1 MKKRIIYIVSYFL
14 LILTLF
20 VSQKPLFMLY
30 NDASGKGAL
39 FSDFF
44 RVMGNGMSLD
54 ATTAGYL
61 TALPFLL
68 VLVSIWVKKFPLR
81 KLLLPYYIV
90 AALLSAIV
98 FVVDM
103 GLYPF
108 WGFKLDASI
117 FLYLDSPKEAMASV
131 SLGFILLRVVTMLLL
146 TAFYAWLMCKVTP
159 RKLEATRKRIGG
171 TLGMLLLGGILFVII
186 RGGVTESTSNV
197 GQVYFSNNQFLNHS
211 AVNPCFSLLSSMGK
225 SKDFASEFN
234 FFDEEQRAKL
244 VEGLYPT
251 SDGDSLTSVLRSN
264 RPNVLLILM
273 EGFGGAFIEPLG
285 GLPDV
290 APNLNRLSEE
300 GVFFTNCYAN
310 SFRTDR
316 GTVCAL
322 SGYLGLPTASVMKIP
337 TKSRTL
343 PAISEELVK
352 AGYNTDFLYGG
363 DINFTNMKS
372 YLLSKGYQHL
382 TADTD
387 FSLAERSSNVW
398 GVNDDITSEWLL
410 EQLKQRTEED
420 APWFTTYLTLSSHE
434 PFEVPYHRLEE
445 KIPNAFAYTDECLGK
460 LIDGLKQSPLW
471 EDLLVVC
478 IPDHGFCYPQG
489 TTDRGGEFSH
499 IPMLWLGGAVKEPMK
514 IDKIMNQTD
523 MAATLL
529 AQLGLDH
536 SMFPFSRNV
545 LGSDYVYPFAF
556 YSSGSVF
563 AFRDSTGVT
572 AYDIK
577 ADCISYEEPSA
588 SEERLKKGKAIL
600 QTAYDDLGKR

>member
-1 MKKRIIYIVSYFL
+1 MKKRIIYIVSFFFL
-14 LILTLF
+14 LLILF
-20 VSQKPLFMLY
+20 VSQKPFFMLY
-30 NDASGKGAL
+30 NEMTEKDAG
-39 FSDFF
+39 FVDMFQ
-44 RVMGNGMSLD
+44 VMRHGMSLD

-61 TALPFLL
+61 TAFPFLL
-68 VLVSIWVKKFPLR
+68 VLISLWLKKFPLR
-81 KLLLPYYIV
+81 KLLLPYYIIASLLV
-90 AALLSAIV
+90 AVV

-131 SLGFILLRVVTMLLL
+131 SLGFILVRVLAMLML
-146 TAFYAWLMCKVTP
+146 TSFYIWLMYKVTP
-159 RKLEATRKRIGG
+159 KKLEATRRKVLG
-171 TLGMLLLGGILFVII
+171 TLGMLLVGGVLFIVI

-197 GQVYFSNNQFLNHS
+197 GQVYFSSNQFLNHS

-234 FFDEEQRAKL
+234 FFEEEARAEWF
-244 VEGLYPT
+244 EGLYPT
-251 SDGDSLTSVLRSN
+251 MDGDSITSVLDTN
-264 RPNVLLILM
+264 RPNILLILM

-300 GVFFTNCYAN
+300 GVFFTRCYAN

-316 GTVCAL
+316 GTVSAL
-322 SGYLGLPTASVMKIP
+322 SGYLGLPTVSIMKVP

-352 AGYNTDFLYGG
+352 AGYQTDFLYGG

-372 YLLSKGYQHL
+372 YLLSKGYQKL

-387 FSLAERSSNVW
+387 FSLAERNSNVW

-410 EQLKQRTEED
+410 EELKKRSEAD
-420 APWFTTYLTLSSHE
+420 GPWFTTYLTLSSHE
-434 PFEVPYHRLEE
+434 PFEVPYDRLEE
-445 KIPNAFAYTDECLGK
+445 KIPNAFAYTDDCLGK
-460 LIDGLKQSPLW
+460 LIEGLKQTSLW
-471 EDLLVVC
+471 ENLLIVC

-499 IPMLWLGGAVKEPMK
+499 IPMLWLGGAIKEPMK
-514 IDKIMNQTD
+514 VDKIMNQTD

-529 AQLGLDH
+529 GQLGLGH

-545 LGSDYVYPFAF
+545 LSDAYQYPFAF
-556 YSSGSVF
+556 YSSGSVI
-563 AFRDSTGVT
+563 AFRDSTGVS

-577 ADCISYEEPSA
+577 ANQVSYEEPSA
-588 SEERLKKGKAIL
+588 SEERMNRGKVIL
-600 QTAYDDLGKR
+600 QSAYDDLGKR

>member
-1 MKKRIIYIVSYFL
+1 MKKRIIYIISCFFTL
-14 LILTLF
+14 LLLF
-20 VSQKPLFMLY
+20 VIQKPLFMLY
-30 NDASGKGAL
+30 NDATDKGAGL
-39 FSDFF
+39 GDFWQ
-44 RVMGNGMSLD
+44 VMWHGISLD

-61 TALPFLL
+61 TALPLL
-68 VLVSIWVKKFPLR
+68 VILVSIWVRKMSLR
-81 KLLLPYYIV
+81 KFLLPYYIL
-90 AALLSAIV
+90 ASLLVSVV

-131 SLGFILLRVVTMLLL
+131 STGFIAIRILSMLVWAVGMVWLLMKITPCTLEKVGKRVL
-146 TAFYAWLMCKVTP
+146 
-159 RKLEATRKRIGG
+159 G
-171 TLGMLLLGGILFVII
+171 TLGGLLLGGVLFIII

-197 GQVYFSNNQFLNHS
+197 GQVYFSGNQFLNHS
-211 AVNPCFSLLSSMGK
+211 AVNPCFSLLSSVGS
-225 SKDFASEFN
+225 SKDFASEFD
-234 FFDEEQRAKL
+234 FFEEEKRAEL
-244 VEGLYPT
+244 FEGLYPKNN
-251 SDGDSLTSVLRSN
+251 SDKNVEVLN
-264 RPNVLLILM
+264 TKRPNVLLILM
-273 EGFGGAFIEPLG
+273 ESFGGVFVEPLG

-300 GVFFTNCYAN
+300 GIFFTQCYAN

-316 GTVCAL
+316 GTVSAL
-322 SGYLGLPTASVMKIP
+322 SGYLALPTVSVMKVP
-337 TKSRTL
+337 AKSRTL

-352 AGYNTDFLYGG
+352 AGYQTDFLYGG

-372 YLLSKGYQHL
+372 YLLSKGYEKL

-387 FSLAERSSNVW
+387 FSLSEQTSNAW
-398 GVNDDITSEWLL
+398 GVNDDITSKWLL
-410 EQLKQRTEED
+410 DQLKQRTETEN
-420 APWFTTYLTLSSHE
+420 PWFTTYLTLSSHE
-434 PFEVPYHRLEE
+434 PFEVPYNRLEE

-460 LIDGLKQSPLW
+460 LIEGLRQSPVW
-471 EDLLVVC
+471 DNLLIVC
-478 IPDHGFCYPQG
+478 LPDHGFRYPQG

-499 IPMLWLGGAVKEPMK
+499 IPMLWLGGAVKQPMK

-529 AQLGLDH
+529 GQLGLDY

-545 LGSDYVYPFAF
+545 LSESYVYPFAF

-563 AFRDSTGVT
+563 AFRDSTGVS

-588 SEERLKKGKAIL
+588 SEERLNRGKAIL
-600 QTAYDDLGKR
+600 QSAYDDLGNR

>member
-1 MKKRIIYIVSYFL
+1 MKQRFAYIGLFFL
-14 LILTLF
+14 VVFLIF
-20 VSQKPLFMLY
+20 VFQKPMFMVY
-30 NDASGKGAL
+30 NDAMAKGL
-39 FSDFF
+39 EGMDCLQ
-44 RVMGNGMSLD
+44 VMFHGTSLD

-68 VLVSIWVKKFPLR
+68 VLISIWLKKFPLR
-81 KLLLPYYIV
+81 KLLRPYYILASLLV
-90 AALLSAIV
+90 AVV

-131 SLGFILLRVVTMLLL
+131 SLGFILLRVLAMLLL
-146 TAFYAWLMCKVTP
+146 TAFYAWLMVKVTP
-159 RKLEATRKRIGG
+159 KKLEATGKKGWG

-234 FFDEEQRAKL
+234 FFEEDERAKW

-251 SDGDSLTSVLRSN
+251 SDGDSITCVLNSK

-273 EGFGGAFIEPLG
+273 EGFGGVFIEPLG
-285 GLPDV
+285 GLPEV

-300 GVFFTNCYAN
+300 GVFFTRCYAN

-316 GTVCAL
+316 GTVSAL
-322 SGYLGLPTASVMKIP
+322 SGYLGLPTVSIMKIP

-352 AGYNTDFLYGG
+352 AGYQTDFLYGG

-410 EQLKQRTEED
+410 DQLKQRIGG
-420 APWFTTYLTLSSHE
+420 PWFTTYLTLSSHE
-434 PFEVPYHRLEE
+434 PFDVPYNRLEE
-445 KIPNAFAYTDECLGK
+445 KIPNAFAYTDACLGK

-471 EDLLVVC
+471 KDLLIVC

-499 IPMLWLGGAVKEPMK
+499 IPMLWLGGAVKQPMEV
-514 IDKIMNQTD
+514 DKIMNQTD

-545 LGSDYVYPFAF
+545 LGRDYVYPSAF

-600 QTAYDDLGKR
+600 QTAYDDLGNR

>member
-1 MKKRIIYIVSYFL
+1 MKKRIVYIISYFL
-14 LILTLF
+14 TVLLMF
-20 VSQKPLFMLY
+20 VCQKPLFMLY
-30 NDASGKGAL
+30 NDAMGKDA
-39 FSDFF
+39 SITDFAQ
-44 RVMGNGMSLD
+44 VIWHAISLD
-54 ATTAGYL
+54 ATTAGYFTVLPLL
-61 TALPFLL
+61 TI
-68 VLVSIWVKKFPLR
+68 LVSIWVKRLSLK
-81 KLLLPYYIV
+81 KLLLPYYILV
-90 AALLSAIV
+90 AILLAIV

-131 SLGFILLRVVTMLLL
+131 STGFIALRVLAMLVYA
-146 TAFYAWLMCKVTP
+146 AFMVWLMMKVTP
-159 RKLEATRKRIGG
+159 KTLDKVNKRIGG
-171 TLGMLLLGGILFVII
+171 TLGMLLLGGGLFVII
-186 RGGVTESTSNV
+186 RGGVSESTSNV
-197 GQVYFSNNQFLNHS
+197 GQVYFSSNQFLNHS
-211 AVNPCFSLLSSMGK
+211 AVNPCFSLISSMGK

-234 FFDEEQRAKL
+234 FFEEEKRAEL
-244 VEGLYPT
+244 FEGLYPT
-251 SDGDSLTSVLRSN
+251 KRSDKNVEVLN
-264 RPNVLLILM
+264 TKRPNVLLILM

-285 GLPDV
+285 GLPEV
-290 APNLNRLSEE
+290 SPNLNRLSEE
-300 GVFFTNCYAN
+300 GIFFTQCYAN

-316 GTVCAL
+316 GTVSAL
-322 SGYLGLPTASVMKIP
+322 SGYLGLPTVSIMKVP
-337 TKSRTL
+337 AKSRTL

-352 AGYNTDFLYGG
+352 AGYQTDFLYGG

-372 YLLSKGYQHL
+372 YLLSKGYQRL

-387 FSLAERSSNVW
+387 FSLAEQNSNVW
-398 GVNDDITSEWLL
+398 GVNDDITGDWLL
-410 EQLKQRTEED
+410 EQLKQREEG
-420 APWFTTYLTLSSHE
+420 PWFTTWLTLSSHE

-460 LIDGLKQSPLW
+460 LIDGLKQTDLW
-471 EDLLVVC
+471 ENLLIVC

-499 IPMLWLGGAVKEPMK
+499 IPMLWLGGAIKEPMK

-529 AQLGLDH
+529 GQLGLDY

-545 LGSDYVYPFAF
+545 LSDSYVYPFAF

-563 AFRDSTGVT
+563 AFRDTTGVS

-588 SEERLKKGKAIL
+588 SEERLNRGKAIL
-600 QTAYDDLGKR
+600 QSAYDDLGKR